1 MINSNQINALM
12 LQQQQ
17 QQAMLGMGAPG
28 VALGASQFPPQYSHS
43 INPFFTSQSLSGA
56 GGIGGMMA
64 GGVSGLG
71 AGLSTLG
78 TAASIG
84 SMFGIGG
91 GTIGGLAGSFL
102 GLTPLSLPL
111 MAGGAAIG
119 AVGNTLMQANRAN
132 TQVGQ
137 FLSAANFANPMSP
150 SGFGFGFNDQTRLT
164 NQIIGMGAANPFVN
178 QQEQSQLLNQF
189 QQMGLDKGI
198 TSMGKMIEK
207 FKEFSKSSEDLAM
220 QLGKTVSEVTGL
232 VGQLRG
238 QGFYSAAEVSGQM
251 SRITAGSR
259 YGLTIDQQMQMS
271 QNMASMTRGMGMSS
285 QAGALMG
292 VNLAQTLGA
301 ANEAGFIS
309 GNRLM
314 DLTGATNTAD
324 AITALSQGLGGRLGG
339 AMTGGGP
346 LENLLSAFMRVDE
359 GGNMTIDEGIMQG
372 VATGRVGI
380 NDLTGLSRRNM
391 TQPGFRGAFMANRRE
406 LASEFLSS
414 EQGLGATLGM
424 FRNLAADTARRDGT
438 SEEDAFKILMDQY
451 GIAGEREADM
461 LFELSQNLEETQRS
475 SMNNRARQMAAERRR
490 AYLARERSF
499 EGLKRKISHEASITF
514 APPEVQ
520 QAFVSGTNTFNA
532 NLARLEREIFG
543 AEYSK
548 TAMFTEQNVNEVMNR
563 FLSGDLNASIAA
575 QGNLT
580 GRERT
585 LRNLTGDLSEE
596 GRAAFTDFI
605 TGGRQSDVSLDTS
618 AFENY
623 GGGTDRFVGRFNLF
637 QGARG
642 GMKAHGAETL
652 FMGTMAGQ
660 IRRLLSTGSKFEY
673 DNLVAEAMRKGA
685 SSEEEAQAM
694 IASSSPEAAAALQRH
709 LANTM
714 GEGGSLLN
722 RSKESFLNQAAGGV
736 SATQFSGGML
746 GANLGSF
753 VNPLV
758 GSAIGGAL
766 GSYLGDTQGELKQM
780 LESGVGTTLLSKL
793 SSKKDL
799 KSFDQMMRSEMLT
812 TGNRE
817 EAMQN
822 VADKMSTKLGQ
833 PVTAEDVSAAL
844 RALHNSS
851 GLTFRERIES
861 DDYGKALELTKGA
874 KGYLDQEIL
883 TNHLDE
889 LKSAVAGED
898 VAGLEDLQKALSAD
912 NMNVGEV
919 QRAMA
924 DVAERAASGGFEY
937 TGDNEVIRALAGA
950 GSLSKDLMGFVGKD
964 VSSLDEVFGA
974 GSGAQ
979 LRKRAGVRA
988 TGGLSRAELQKMASV
1003 AAQADAFNLV
1013 TADAANEAAS
1023 LGTGSGTDAHVKA
1036 TTSLLTS
1043 AEQLAVYVDNIGTA
1057 LTGQPSVGKSIPGM
1071 RNAIDRNI
1079 RPAAGGSAQ

>member
-12 LQQQQ
+12 MQQQQ

-28 VALGASQFPPQYSHS
+28 VALGASQFPPQFVHNQ
-43 INPFFTSQSLSGA
+43 NPFFSSQALSGPT
-56 GGIGGMMA
+56 GIGGMMA
-64 GGVSGLG
+64 GGISGLG

-84 SMFGIGG
+84 SIFGIGG
-91 GTIGGLAGSFL
+91 GTIGGLAGGLL

-111 MAGGAAIG
+111 MAGGAALG
-119 AVGNTLMQANRAN
+119 AVGNTLTQANRTN

-285 QAGALMG
+285 QTGALMG

-359 GGNMTIDEGIMQG
+359 DGNMTVDEGIMQG
-372 VATGRVGI
+372 AATGRVGI
-380 NDLTGLSRRNM
+380 GDLTRLSRRNM

-424 FRNLAADTARRDGT
+424 FRNLASDAARRDGT
-438 SEEDAFKILMDQY
+438 NEEDAFKILMDQY

-490 AYLARERSF
+490 AYLSRERSF

-520 QAFVSGTNTFNA
+520 QAFVSGTNIFNA
-532 NLARLEREIFG
+532 NLARFERELYGTEI
-543 AEYSK
+543 SK
-548 TAMFTEQNVNEVMNR
+548 TAMFTEQNVNDVMDR
-563 FLSGDLNASIAA
+563 FLSGDLNNMSVAA

-580 GRERT
+580 GEERT
-585 LRNLTGDLSEE
+585 LKNLARDMSDE
-596 GRAAFTDFI
+596 GRAAFTQNI
-605 TGGRQSDVSLDTS
+605 TGGMTLVPGSDKIDASGLLGYYTDN
-618 AFENY
+618 A
-623 GGGTDRFVGRFNLF
+623 TDRFVGRFNLL
-637 QGARG
+637 QGQRG
-642 GMKAHGAETL
+642 GLRAYGGGNPLDILEQSLLGMGQRLFSTGAE
-652 FMGTMAGQ
+652 
-660 IRRLLSTGSKFEY
+660 FEY
-673 DNLVAEAMRKGA
+673 DTLISEAVRAGA
-685 SSEEEAQAM
+685 SSEEEARAM
-694 IASSSPEAAAALQRH
+694 IAASSPEASAALQRH
-709 LANTM
+709 LAATI
-714 GEGGSLLN
+714 GDDGSLLN
-722 RSKESFLNQAAGGV
+722 THKDSFLNQATGGRI
-736 SATQFSGGML
+736 SLFGGTLM
-746 GANLGSF
+746 GA
-753 VNPLV
+753 
-758 GSAIGGAL
+758 AA
-766 GSYLGDTQGELKQM
+766 SYLFDSKGELKQI
-780 LESGVGTTLLSKL
+780 LESGIGTTLLSKL

-799 KSFDQMMRSEMLT
+799 KSFDELMRREMLT

-822 VADKMSTKLGQ
+822 VADKMSDKLGQ

-844 RALHNSS
+844 RALNNSS
-851 GLTFRERIES
+851 GLTFSERIDN

-889 LKSAVAGED
+889 LKAAVVNVD
-898 VAGLEDLQKALSAD
+898 VAGIEDLQSALSAE
-912 NMNVGEV
+912 NMDVGAV

-924 DVAERAASGGFEY
+924 DVAERAASGDFEY

-964 VSSLDEVFGA
+964 VSSLDAVFGA
-974 GSGAQ
+974 GGGAQ

-1023 LGTGSGTDAHVKA
+1023 LGIGSGTDSHVKA

-1079 RPAAGGSAQ
+1079 RPAAGGTQQ